1 MSTLQHRIAAL
12 RRHAGR
18 GFTLI
23 ELMIVIAVV
32 AILAAVAL
40 PAYGDY
46 LRRGVLPEAFNYL
59 ADYRVKLEQYYQD
72 NRNYGGTGGTV
83 CANAAGTGA
92 WNSFDPPGVQQ
103 FTFSCLLDGSGAG
116 GNQGYTLTATGS
128 TGRAAGHTYTTT
140 HNNDQRT
147 TLFKNATV
155 AKTCWV
161 SKGTEC

>member
-1 MSTLQHRIAAL
+1 LA
-12 RRHAGR
+12 R

-23 ELMIVIAVV
+23 ELLIVIAIV

-59 ADYRVKLEQYYQD
+59 SDYRVKLEQYYQD
-72 NRNYGGTGGTV
+72 NRSYGNTGSTV

-103 FTFSCLLDGSGAG
+103 FTFTCALDGGGAG

-128 TGRAAGHTYTTT
+128 TGRAVGHIYTTT

-147 TLFKNATV
+147 TLFKNV
-155 AKTCWV
+155 AVTKACWA
-161 SKGTEC
+161 SKGSEC